1 MVVSRKHALKR
12 LSALERNVEEHLQK
26 ITDQPGST
34 ATLHWQAE
42 LKSWMLQM
50 ENLLPRVGAR
60 TAEDWSAK
68 IAAWRTQ
75 LDDR

>member
-12 LSALERNVEEHLQK
+12 LTALERNVEEHLQK

-34 ATLHWQAE
+34 TTRHWQAE
-42 LKSWMLQM
+42 LKSWLLQM
-50 ENLLPRVGAR
+50 EDLLPRVGTR

-68 IAAWRTQ
+68 IAEWRTQ

>member
-12 LSALERNVEEHLQK
+12 LGALERNVEEHLQK
-26 ITDQPGST
+26 ITDQPGNT
-34 ATLHWQAE
+34 AMRHWQAE
-42 LKSWMLQM
+42 LRSWLLQM
-50 ENLLPRVGAR
+50 EDLLPRVGTR
-60 TAEDWSAK
+60 TSSHWSAK